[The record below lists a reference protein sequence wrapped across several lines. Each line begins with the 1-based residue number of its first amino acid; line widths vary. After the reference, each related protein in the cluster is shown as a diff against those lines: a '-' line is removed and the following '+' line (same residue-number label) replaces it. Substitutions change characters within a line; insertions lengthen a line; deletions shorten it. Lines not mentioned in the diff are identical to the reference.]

1 VTAAAGADSPTGAAS
16 QAPPGRPPAPS
27 RPAVTEA
34 CPLCGAP
41 LDPRQDWCLSCGAAA
56 RTRLAATPNWKAPV
70 ASIALVAVL
79 ALGVLAAALVKLAG
93 GSGSGATPATTTVT
107 TTPGASA
114 QTTPTTV
121 TPGVPTTTP
130 TTPGAATTPT
140 SAATTPT
147 VTAQPGNAGGIAAP
161 STTPTVTAKSG
172 AGNSRADKKAK
183 VLDGLP
189 QSERKAIE
197 ERLNLGGGR
206 ATGR

>member
-1 VTAAAGADSPTGAAS
+1 MTAAATADSPTGAAS
-16 QAPPGRPPAPS
+16 EPPPESPLASS

-70 ASIALVAVL
+70 ASIAVVAVL

-93 GSGSGATPATTTVT
+93 DSGSSATPATTTVT
-107 TTPGASA
+107 TTPAAS
-114 QTTPTTV
+114 TPFAPAST
-121 TPGVPTTTP
+121 TPGVTTT
-130 TTPGAATTPT
+130 ATTAT
-140 SAATTPT
+140 TTPT
-147 VTAQPGNAGGIAAP
+147 VTAQPGNAGGIAGP

-172 AGNSRADKKAK
+172 TRKKAK
-183 VLDGLP
+183 ILESLP
-189 QSERKAIE
+189 PSERKAIE
-197 ERLNLGGGR
+197 ERLKLGSGR